1 MASTSSLLSQA
12 PVALEGQHWCS
23 LGRGDRG
30 QEAAG
35 CGGQQLSS
43 SLRKGSESLEHSGQP
58 PLLTCS
64 LWLLLNVSRAHSRSW
79 HYKFAFFIL
88 CLTWLDGKM
97 HILKNSPQRHFLYDE
112 KTLMYYMVSDSWP
125 QNPTKF
131 LHILFGVAQ
140 PGFQLL
146 QAVLIRIWQ
155 SVHGIFLILPKLEF
169 VLLFRCLQ
177 FYRRSLIQIN
187 ALRSTL
193 QCLLIAF

>member
-1 MASTSSLLSQA
+1 MFSLQTDQWELTDILLFITEWRWFSWWVVPWSSCLRRFLRHYGKLQLKGQSCNLCVLWDFASMQEWTCCLMPWVKLATAEALMASTSSLLSQA

-43 SLRKGSESLEHSGQP
+43 SLRKGSESLEHSGHP

-64 LWLLLNVSRAHSRSW
+64 LWLLLNVSRAHSRSR

-97 HILKNSPQRHFLYDE
+97 HILKNSP
-112 KTLMYYMVSDSWP
+112 
-125 QNPTKF
+125 
-131 LHILFGVAQ
+131 
-140 PGFQLL
+140 
-146 QAVLIRIWQ
+146 
-155 SVHGIFLILPKLEF
+155 
-169 VLLFRCLQ
+169 
-177 FYRRSLIQIN
+177 
-187 ALRSTL
+187 
-193 QCLLIAF
+193 